1 MFFYVKHGSVD
12 SNLSEA
18 FSKLVKKRKDN
29 FIYSRQD
36 GKHIYQNEK
45 QRSDKFYIDEI
56 ENNANANRSG
66 TIFYITFS
74 KSSNIIAKLK
84 FQHVQE

>member
-1 MFFYVKHGSVD
+1 MFCFSSVKHGSVD

-29 FIYSRQD
+29 FIYSRHD

-56 ENNANANRSG
+56 ENNA
-66 TIFYITFS
+66 IFHIMFS
-74 KSSNIIAKLK
+74 KSFSIILK
-84 FQHVQE
+84 FQHLQE